1 MRLLVR
7 TLCTFVLASILV
19 FSSIMYGDYHH
30 IAYAAYTKATVA
42 HGGPTVN
49 DPNLRVELVAKGLD
63 VPTSMAFL
71 GPNDILVL
79 EKNTG
84 AVVRIVDG
92 EILKKPLL
100 HVDVAQGVEYGML
113 GIVIAKNTNTDGSRN
128 VFLYY
133 TETDDGG
140 SP

>member
-1 MRLLVR
+1 MRLSVR
-7 TLCTFVLASILV
+7 TLYAFVLASILV

-42 HGGPTVN
+42 HGGPTLD
-49 DPNLRVELVAKGLD
+49 DPNLKVDLVVKGLD

-71 GPNDILVL
+71 GPNNILVL

-92 EILKKPLL
+92 QVAKTPLL
-100 HVDVAQGVEYGML
+100 RVDVPQG
-113 GIVIAKNTNTDGSRN
+113 
-128 VFLYY
+128 
-133 TETDDGG
+133 
-140 SP
+140 